1 MEEVDSVSEWLSAFS
16 QDLIDSLGVIG
27 VSLFIALMLA
37 VIFLPTFIALYRGV
51 RHVASI
57 AVINVFLGWTY
68 VGWVVA
74 LAMAVRTR
82 DPLPVVNVGVNHL

>member
-1 MEEVDSVSEWLSAFS
+1 MDSVSEWLSAFS
-16 QDLIDSLGVIG
+16 QDLTDSLGVIG
-27 VSLFIALMLA
+27 VSLFFSVMLA
-37 VIFLPTFIALYRGV
+37 VMLLPTFIALYRDV

-82 DPLPVVNVGVNHL
+82 DPLPVVNVAVNHL